1 MLDAKQA
8 KKKRPLKGNGRKNY
22 RKRPARM
29 PPHHGCFMPNK
40 RKKGKPKGNG
50 RKNLEKS
57 LQECP
62 HIMADQCQMSKNKEH
77 PKAMEERT

>member
-1 MLDAKQA
+1 MPNKQ
-8 KKKRPLKGNGRKNY
+8 KKKRPLKANGRKNY

-40 RKKGKPKGNG
+40 RKK
-50 RKNLEKS
+50 
-57 LQECP
+57 
-62 HIMADQCQMSKNKEH
+62 EH

>member
-29 PPHHGCFMPNK
+29 PPHHGCFTPNK
-40 RKKGKPKGNG
+40 RKKGTPKGNG

-62 HIMADQCQMSKNKEH
+62 HIMGD
-77 PKAMEERT
+77 